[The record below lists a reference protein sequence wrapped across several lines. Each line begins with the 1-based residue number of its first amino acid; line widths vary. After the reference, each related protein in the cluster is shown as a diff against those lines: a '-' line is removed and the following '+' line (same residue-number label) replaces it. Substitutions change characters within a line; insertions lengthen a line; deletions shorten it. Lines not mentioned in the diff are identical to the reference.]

1 VLARIEMRNVNN
13 SEALAVDRISLVDR
27 VNVIGVTGIV
37 AAFKV

>member
-1 VLARIEMRNVNN
+1 MRNVNN